1 MSYKAFVAYVEETKK
16 CIGKKKL
23 VSLRAAGGF
32 IAQEIVRK
40 VRAGQSTPL
49 WKAQIGESLC
59 KG

>member
-1 MSYKAFVAYVEETKK
+1 MTKHLLQELSKQKK

-49 WKAQIGESLC
+49 WKAQIGKSLC